1 MTEYIDF
8 QLSEAE
14 LKAVKTAS
22 ESKDVEKIAQ
32 ALRKIFDERSNTGWT
47 TGGHTGEDVNVYA
60 YGPQAEAFSGQID
73 NTDQAKIIF
82 GLVDGTGQKL
92 RLKIKVLANN
102 KMKKKQNV

>member
-14 LKAVKTAS
+14 LKAVKTAA

-60 YGPQAEAFSGQID
+60 YSTSRSFFRT
-73 NTDQAKIIF
+73 N
-82 GLVDGTGQKL
+82 
-92 RLKIKVLANN
+92 
-102 KMKKKQNV
+102 

>member
-60 YGPQAEAFSGQID
+60 YGPQAEAFQDKLIIQTKRRLFWLSRWHR
-73 NTDQAKIIF
+73 AKAE
-82 GLVDGTGQKL
+82 
-92 RLKIKVLANN
+92 IKD
-102 KMKKKQNV
+102 KGIGK

>member
-14 LKAVKTAS
+14 LKAVKTAA

-47 TGGHTGEDVNVYA
+47 TGGHTGEDVNVMLMA
-60 YGPQAEAFSGQID
+60 H
-73 NTDQAKIIF
+73 K
-82 GLVDGTGQKL
+82 QKL
-92 RLKIKVLANN
+92 FRTN
-102 KMKKKQNV
+102 

>member
-32 ALRKIFDERSNTGWT
+32 ALRKILM
-47 TGGHTGEDVNVYA
+47 NVR
-60 YGPQAEAFSGQID
+60 ILV
-73 NTDQAKIIF
+73 
-82 GLVDGTGQKL
+82 GL
-92 RLKIKVLANN
+92 LADTQE
-102 KMKKKQNV
+102 KM